1 MKNSQTRI
9 IIADDHLV
17 VRMGMTSVISFEKDM
32 SIVGEAETGLDAVR
46 KARQLKPDV
55 IIMDLMMPEMNGASA
70 TAAILRELP
79 QTKIIILTSFTG
91 APEVR
96 QAVDA
101 GAVAVL
107 DKDSSQDVII
117 SAIRD
122 VVAGKSP
129 SIQLQEPDPKPP
141 EAKITPRQ
149 AEVLKLV
156 AKGFTNKEIA
166 GLLNI
171 SPESV
176 KEHIANILIR
186 LDASSR
192 SEAVAIAMSEG
203 WLHY

>member
-70 TAAILRELP
+70 TAAILSELP

-129 SIQLQEPDPKPP
+129 SIQLQEPDSKPP

-203 WLHY
+203 WLHS

>member
-166 GLLNI
+166 RLLNI

-203 WLHY
+203 WLHS

>member
-91 APEVR
+91 ALEVR

-203 WLHY
+203 WLHS

>member
-55 IIMDLMMPEMNGASA
+55 IIMDLMMPEMNGANA

-203 WLHY
+203 WLHS

>member
-1 MKNSQTRI
+1 MKNNLTRI
-9 IIADDHLV
+9 IIADDHLI

-141 EAKITPRQ
+141 EAKM
-149 AEVLKLV
+149 
-156 AKGFTNKEIA
+156 
-166 GLLNI
+166 LLRR
-171 SPESV
+171 
-176 KEHIANILIR
+176 ACWR
-186 LDASSR
+186 A
-192 SEAVAIAMSEG
+192 
-203 WLHY
+203 

>member
-55 IIMDLMMPEMNGASA
+55 IIMDLMMPEMNGANA

-166 GLLNI
+166 RLLNI

-203 WLHY
+203 WLHS

>member
-55 IIMDLMMPEMNGASA
+55 IIMDLMMPEMNGANA

-166 GLLNI
+166 RLLNI

>member
-9 IIADDHLV
+9 IIADDHLI

-166 GLLNI
+166 RLLNI
-171 SPESV
+171 SPESI

-203 WLHY
+203 WLHS

>member
-1 MKNSQTRI
+1 MKNNLTRI
-9 IIADDHLV
+9 IIADDHLI

-166 GLLNI
+166 RLLNI

-203 WLHY
+203 WLHS

>member
-1 MKNSQTRI
+1 MKNNLTRI
-9 IIADDHLV
+9 IIADDHLI
-17 VRMGMTSVISFEKDM
+17 VRMGMTSVISFEKDL

-55 IIMDLMMPEMNGASA
+55 IIMDLMMPEMDGASA

-203 WLHY
+203 WLHS

>member
-166 GLLNI
+166 RLLNI
-171 SPESV
+171 GSESV

-203 WLHY
+203 WLHS

>member
-9 IIADDHLV
+9 IIADDHLI

-166 GLLNI
+166 RLLNI

-203 WLHY
+203 WLHS

>member
-1 MKNSQTRI
+1 MKNSPTRI

-70 TAAILRELP
+70 TAAILRESP

-122 VVAGKSP
+122 AVAGKSP
-129 SIQLQEPDPKPP
+129 SIQPQDPDPKPP

-166 GLLNI
+166 RLLNI
-171 SPESV
+171 GSESV

-203 WLHY
+203 WLHS

>member
-1 MKNSQTRI
+1 MKNNLTRI
-9 IIADDHLV
+9 IIADDHLI

-91 APEVR
+91 AAEVR

-101 GAVAVL
+101 GAVTVL

-203 WLHY
+203 WLHS

>member
-1 MKNSQTRI
+1 MKNNLTRI
-9 IIADDHLV
+9 IIADDHLI

-203 WLHY
+203 WLHS

>member
-203 WLHY
+203 WLHS

>member
-1 MKNSQTRI
+1 MKNNLTRI
-9 IIADDHLV
+9 IIADDHLI

-166 GLLNI
+166 RLLNI
-171 SPESV
+171 GPESV

-203 WLHY
+203 WLHS

>member
-9 IIADDHLV
+9 IIADDHLI

-166 GLLNI
+166 RLLNI
-171 SPESV
+171 GPESV

-203 WLHY
+203 WLHS

>member
-91 APEVR
+91 AAEVR

-101 GAVAVL
+101 GAVTVL

-203 WLHY
+203 WLHS

>member
-166 GLLNI
+166 GFLNI

-203 WLHY
+203 WLHS

>member
-1 MKNSQTRI
+1 MKNNLTRI
-9 IIADDHLV
+9 IIADDHLI

-70 TAAILRELP
+70 TAAILSELP

-117 SAIRD
+117 SAIRNA
-122 VVAGKSP
+122 VAGKSP

-166 GLLNI
+166 RLLNI
-171 SPESV
+171 GPESV

-203 WLHY
+203 WLHS

>member
-203 WLHY
+203 WLNS

>member
-166 GLLNI
+166 RLLNI

-192 SEAVAIAMSEG
+192 SEAVAIAMREG

>member
-1 MKNSQTRI
+1 M
-9 IIADDHLV
+9 
-17 VRMGMTSVISFEKDM
+17 
-32 SIVGEAETGLDAVR
+32 
-46 KARQLKPDV
+46 
-55 IIMDLMMPEMNGASA
+55 
-70 TAAILRELP
+70 
-79 QTKIIILTSFTG
+79 
-91 APEVR
+91 
-96 QAVDA
+96 
-101 GAVAVL
+101 L

-166 GLLNI
+166 RLLNI

-203 WLHY
+203 YLHS

>member
-141 EAKITPRQ
+141 EAMITPRQ

-203 WLHY
+203 WLHS

>member
-166 GLLNI
+166 RLLNI

-186 LDASSR
+186 LYASSR

-203 WLHY
+203 WLHS

>member
-1 MKNSQTRI
+1 MKNNQTRI

-203 WLHY
+203 WLHS

>member
-1 MKNSQTRI
+1 MKNNLTRI
-9 IIADDHLV
+9 IIADDHLI

-70 TAAILRELP
+70 TAAILSELP

-117 SAIRD
+117 SAIRNA
-122 VVAGKSP
+122 VAGKSP

-149 AEVLKLV
+149 AAVLKLV

-166 GLLNI
+166 RLLNI
-171 SPESV
+171 GPESV

-203 WLHY
+203 WLHS

>member
-32 SIVGEAETGLDAVR
+32 SIVGEAETGIDAVR

-141 EAKITPRQ
+141 EAMITPRQ

-166 GLLNI
+166 GLFNI

-203 WLHY
+203 WLHS